1 MQLQKVEIPR
11 ALPSVTLALW
21 FPCLFTFPHLSGK
34 FFTQFPEHFKPDYGV
49 AHFFNAFCLGRALFV
64 CRARITAQRQ
74 RKRKSGRSLRVQR
87 SVCVWVCARLFRTPC
102 ASAPAIMIGKFRF
115 AVGNGKYTATEHAPS
130 RKYLAGQEVI
140 CITKLHAVQ
149 PLNN

>member
-1 MQLQKVEIPR
+1 
-11 ALPSVTLALW
+11 
-21 FPCLFTFPHLSGK
+21 
-34 FFTQFPEHFKPDYGV
+34 
-49 AHFFNAFCLGRALFV
+49 
-64 CRARITAQRQ
+64 
-74 RKRKSGRSLRVQR
+74 
-87 SVCVWVCARLFRTPC
+87 
-102 ASAPAIMIGKFRF
+102 MIGKFRF